1 MVSATTKLQ
10 DSDTISPSTV
20 SFDGE
25 STKEPEVK
33 LTRIEKFK
41 LTMQFLKPLAIT
53 MFIDVGLPLAIYY
66 VLKIWLSV
74 IIALVLSGIPP
85 LVHVIY
91 TFWKKRKVDVLGC
104 IIVVSFILSAV
115 LSVISGDVRVALLR
129 DSTTTAIVSLMFFI
143 TLIPLQT
150 RWFKIRPLVFIIG
163 QQMMAGAAPYTWTD
177 IEGEKHE
184 EESMEFIWQF
194 SSMFRKYC
202 YIMSGLWGV
211 LLMGE
216 FIAKVI
222 MIQSSLTVDQVVLYG
237 NIIVIVVVVSMTVG
251 STIASSIM
259 RKKIAASIAEW
270 RLEND
275 FTKK

>member
-1 MVSATTKLQ
+1 MVPATTKLQ

-20 SFDGE
+20 SLDGE

-33 LTRIEKFK
+33 LTRMEKFK

-222 MIQSSLTVDQVVLYG
+222 MIQSSLNVDQIVLYG

-251 STIASSIM
+251 STIASTIM
-259 RKKIAASIAEW
+259 KKKIAVSIAEW